1 MSLHTKMA
9 IGFAVGIA
17 AGVLANLTAADAD
30 WLGGLIRYVTDP
42 VGQVFLR
49 LLFML
54 VVPLVFSALVLGVVE
69 IGDPRSL
76 GRIGGRTLV
85 FILVV
90 TTIAVSIGLVAV
102 NLLQPGQGLPP
113 DLADELI
120 AGSSERVA
128 DIASKGSAV
137 SGIDLLINIVPR
149 NPLAS
154 AVNGDLIGVM
164 FFALMFGIGATVVAS
179 AGTRSFV
186 GAVQGVYDICLKLIG
201 WIIQLAPYAVACL
214 LFGITAKLGFDVL
227 VQLARYV
234 GTVVLAL
241 AIHFFVVFPL
251 LVRVFGGMSPLKFF
265 KGAQPAILTAFS
277 TSSSSAT
284 LPTTLECAEHRLGVP
299 RPVARFVCT
308 LGATANMNGTA
319 LFEGVTVP
327 RPVLRRRTEL
337 RAADQHPRAL
347 HLRRDR
353 CRRRARR
360 LAAGDRDDPRDVR
373 HPARRH
379 RPDPGRR
386 PLPRHV
392 PYHGQ
397 CRRRSG
403 GLGGGGARRPAAA
416 RGVGLRG
423 TGRAGRR
430 PQRGL
435 SPCRTATSPACCRPG
450 AAATAPRSIA
460 CCPRST
466 GC

>member
-1 MSLHTKMA
+1 MDASPGLSLHTKMA
-9 IGFAVGIA
+9 IGFVVGIL
-17 AGVLANLTAADAD
+17 AGVLANWYALESS
-30 WLGGLIRYVTDP
+30 WLAGLIHYVTDP
-42 VGQVFLR
+42 VGRIFLN

-69 IGDPRSL
+69 IGDPRAL
-76 GRIGGRTLV
+76 GRIGGRTLL

-90 TTIAVSIGLVAV
+90 TAIAVSIGLVIV
-102 NLLQPGQGLPP
+102 NLVQPGQGLPP
-113 DLADELI
+113 ELADELI

-128 DIASKGSAV
+128 DIAAKGGAV

-149 NPLAS
+149 NPLAA

-241 AIHFFVVFPL
+241 AIHAFVVFPI
-251 LVRVFGGMSPLKFF
+251 LVRVFGGMSPLAFF

-319 LFEGVTVP
+319 LFEGITVLFLAQFFGVELSFVQQISIL
-327 RPVLRRRTEL
+327 VLCIFG
-337 RAADQHPRAL
+337 AIG
-347 HLRRDR
+347 
-353 CRRRARR
+353 
-360 LAAGDRDDPRDVR
+360 AAGVPGGSLPVIAMILAMFGIPPEGIGLILGVDRFLDMCRTTVNVGGDLVGSVVV
-373 HPARRH
+373 AR
-379 RPDPGRR
+379 
-386 PLPRHV
+386 
-392 PYHGQ
+392 
-397 CRRRSG
+397 G
-403 GLGGGGARRPAAA
+403 GLLPPHPEHGPADPSAH
-416 RGVGLRG
+416 GE
-423 TGRAGRR
+423 GR
-430 PQRGL
+430 
-435 SPCRTATSPACCRPG
+435 SEV
-450 AAATAPRSIA
+450 
-460 CCPRST
+460 
-466 GC
+466 